1 MIDSGRSNQQQEP
14 RIPLKPLICTL
25 SLLEADTPENK
36 LEVVFHVYDS
46 DNNGFLDK
54 SEIDGIIDQM
64 MTVARYKQWDTTE
77 LEQVRLPCSLLQ

>member
-1 MIDSGRSNQQQEP
+1 M
-14 RIPLKPLICTL
+14 
-25 SLLEADTPENK
+25 EADTPENK

-77 LEQVRLPCSLLQ
+77 LEQVW